1 MKYLSEGPQSTTIS
15 LWLII
20 PGQFLNFYNVHYVDY
35 KGHDHAHMK
44 KTPNRQCIK
53 IACLFFNSVYSHTM
67 FVANHFSYFRASVRL
82 YVINYKESVSLWFS
96 IYMYILYNICYQ
108 YCWKY
113 SCNILMQFFYCK
125 TWVFSQR
132 NFSHQVCYKLMSLER
147 AWLNFSYT
155 VTLSSHSS

>member
-1 MKYLSEGPQSTTIS
+1 MYVDFKNSVWVKNWDNWWSQKIVPIWFLKYLSEGPQSTTIS

-53 IACLFFNSVYSHTM
+53 IACLFFNSVYSHKM

-82 YVINYKESVSLWFS
+82 YIINYIESVTLWLS
-96 IYMYILYNICYQ
+96 IYTVIL
-108 YCWKY
+108 
-113 SCNILMQFFYCK
+113 L
-125 TWVFSQR
+125 WVLLKIF
-132 NFSHQVCYKLMSLER
+132 L
-147 AWLNFSYT
+147 
-155 VTLSSHSS
+155 